1 MKILNLEEE
10 FRISVETFFTFF
22 FENANFKQK
31 YHSSRGDNQ
40 IEVKAWTPTSDNRYT
55 REVSFCSFISNNPVI
70 NRLVGDKAKVK
81 EVQHYKYIENGS
93 LYVSSE
99 TFFDGS
105 SIGKS
110 FSSVSEW
117 TVSPI
122 SNPLPGCK
130 VVIVVKNNYN
140 GSMFKGVLENWVHDT
155 TEDSF
160 KQWLTLVRQQVE
172 EYEKNEQLKRITPTP
187 VKNNNNNTHTNTNT
201 NTNTNNKVK
210 SSSNNNNNNNNN
222 NSKKNITNYIDE
234 DDEIMVDENQKSN
247 KQHQQ
252 KYNDSNSVQ
261 HINSL
266 NGNNNN
272 NNNGEEDFSDSE
284 LSDIS
289 RKAPSHL
296 DFNSDDD
303 DEDNLRKNNN
313 NNNNGN
319 ENFNDEEEN
328 EEDDEED
335 DEDDFDYDIQS
346 TSDDK
351 FYDSNDVWQISN
363 NNNNERLRN
372 TRSKKDIKNFMINI
386 NNDISHLKSIIEVNH
401 NRLFG
406 LEDAFTQIQKTNTT
420 IITTQRSSPPLNHN
434 NNSNNS
440 YNNNNN
446 NNSNTAATPSLTN
459 TTMVDNTYLTKLEEC
474 VKNIQEDEIR
484 TREKQKEWI
493 EKISE
498 LERKLNS
505 IGTAQ
510 SRSILWV
517 NILALIFFLIGWPI
531 VAKKLWKSLAPFLTT
546 LLTRK

>member
-1 MKILNLEEE
+1 MIILDLEEE

-31 YHSSRGDNQ
+31 YHSLRGDKQ
-40 IEVKAWTPTSDNRYT
+40 IEVKPWTPTSDNKYT
-55 REVSFCSFISNNPVI
+55 REISFCSFISNNPVI
-70 NRLVGDKAKVK
+70 SGIVGSMAKVR

-99 TFFDGS
+99 TFFEGTS
-105 SIGKS
+105 YGKK

-130 VVIVVKNNYN
+130 VVIAVKNNYH
-140 GSMFKGVLENWVHDT
+140 GIMFKGILENWVHDT
-155 TEDSF
+155 TKDSF
-160 KQWLTLVRQQVE
+160 KKWLTLVRQQVE

-187 VKNNNNNTHTNTNT
+187 VKNNQHNNSNSNSNN
-201 NTNTNNKVK
+201 NTNTNNVNNKDK
-210 SSSNNNNNNNNN
+210 SN
-222 NSKKNITNYIDE
+222 KKNIINYIDDE
-234 DDEIMVDENQKSN
+234 DDEVMVDDNQKSN
-247 KQHQQ
+247 KQQQ

-266 NGNNNN
+266 NSNNND
-272 NNNGEEDFSDSE
+272 EDFSDSE

-296 DFNSDDD
+296 DFNSDE
-303 DEDNLRKNNN
+303 EDLDKNNN
-313 NNNNGN
+313 QVD
-319 ENFNDEEEN
+319 NFEDD
-328 EEDDEED
+328 EDDEED
-335 DEDDFDYDIQS
+335 DEDLDYDDIQS

-351 FYDSNDVWQISN
+351 FYDSNDIWQISN
-363 NNNNERLRN
+363 NNNNNNELLAN

-406 LEDAFTQIQKTNTT
+406 LEDALTHIQKTNTT
-420 IITTQRSSPPLNHN
+420 IITTQRSSPPLNG
-434 NNSNNS
+434 
-440 YNNNNN
+440 NNNNN
-446 NNSNTAATPSLTN
+446 NNFNNSNTTSTNGN
-459 TTMVDNTYLTKLEEC
+459 TTMVDNTYLAKLEEC
-474 VKNIQEDEIR
+474 VKNIQEDEIK

-505 IGTAQ
+505 IGSSQ
-510 SRSILWV
+510 SRSILWL
-517 NILALIFFLIGWPI
+517 NILALVFFLIGWPI

>member
-210 SSSNNNNNNNNN
+210 SSNSNNNNN

-272 NNNGEEDFSDSE
+272 NNNNGEEDFSDSE

-303 DEDNLRKNNN
+303 DEDNLRKNKNNNNN

-328 EEDDEED
+328 DEDDEED

-440 YNNNNN
+440 NNN

-546 LLTRK
+546 LLSRK

>member
-187 VKNNNNNTHTNTNT
+187 VKNNNNNNN
-201 NTNTNNKVK
+201 NTNNKVK
-210 SSSNNNNNNNNN
+210 SSNNNNNNNSNNNNNN

-247 KQHQQ
+247 KQQQQQQ

-272 NNNGEEDFSDSE
+272 NNSNGEEDFSDSE

-313 NNNNGN
+313 NNNNNGN
-319 ENFNDEEEN
+319 ENFNEEEEN

-335 DEDDFDYDIQS
+335 EDDFDYDDIQS

-363 NNNNERLRN
+363 NNNNSNNERLRN

-434 NNSNNS
+434 NNSNN
-440 YNNNNN
+440 NNNNN
-446 NNSNTAATPSLTN
+446 NTTAAPLLTN

>member
-1 MKILNLEEE
+1 MKILNLQEE

-22 FENANFKQK
+22 FESANFKQK

-40 IEVKAWTPTSDNRYT
+40 IEVKPWTPTSDNRYT
-55 REVSFCSFISNNPVI
+55 REVLFCSFISNNPLI

-99 TFFDGS
+99 TFFDGTA
-105 SIGKS
+105 IGKN

-140 GSMFKGVLENWVHDT
+140 GSMFKGALENWVHVT

-172 EYEKNEQLKRITPTP
+172 EYEKNEQLKRSAPTP
-187 VKNNNNNTHTNTNT
+187 IKNNNNTT
-201 NTNTNNKVK
+201 
-210 SSSNNNNNNNNN
+210 NNNNNNN
-222 NSKKNITNYIDE
+222 KKKIINYIDE
-234 DDEIMVDENQKSN
+234 EDEIMVDENHKSN
-247 KQHQQ
+247 KQQQQQQQQQQQ

-266 NGNNNN
+266 NNND
-272 NNNGEEDFSDSE
+272 GEENFSDSE

-303 DEDNLRKNNN
+303 FDKNNN
-313 NNNNGN
+313 NENETNN
-319 ENFNDEEEN
+319 ENKEEGEEDVEEE
-328 EEDDEED
+328 E
-335 DEDDFDYDIQS
+335 EDDFDYDDIQS

-363 NNNNERLRN
+363 GNNSNNERLAN
-372 TRSKKDIKNFMINI
+372 SRSKKDIKNFMINI

-406 LEDAFTQIQKTNTT
+406 LEDAFDQIQKTNTA
-420 IITTQRSSPPLNHN
+420 IITTQRSSPLLNG
-434 NNSNNS
+434 
-440 YNNNNN
+440 NNNNN
-446 NNSNTAATPSLTN
+446 NTNQAPSTTANVNA
-459 TTMVDNTYLTKLEEC
+459 TMVDNTYLTKLEEC
-474 VKNIQEDEIR
+474 VKNIQEDEIK

-493 EKISE
+493 EKIGE

-505 IGTAQ
+505 VGTAQ

-546 LLTRK
+546 LLTKK

>member
-1 MKILNLEEE
+1 MKILNLQEE
-10 FRISVETFFTFF
+10 FKISVETFFTFF

-31 YHSSRGDNQ
+31 YHSTRGDNQ
-40 IEVKAWTPTSDNRYT
+40 IEVKPWTPTSDNKYT

-70 NRLVGDKAKVK
+70 NRLVGNKAKVK

-99 TFFDGS
+99 TFFDDS
-105 SIGKS
+105 TIGES

-130 VVIVVKNNYN
+130 VVIVVKNNYD
-140 GSMFKGVLENWVHDT
+140 GYMFKGVLENWVHDT
-155 TEDSF
+155 TENSF

-187 VKNNNNNTHTNTNT
+187 VKNNQQNNNNNNINSNNSNNN
-201 NTNTNNKVK
+201 NTNTNNVNNKGK
-210 SSSNNNNNNNNN
+210 SN
-222 NSKKNITNYIDE
+222 KKNIINYIDDE
-234 DDEIMVDENQKSN
+234 DDEVMVDDNQKSN
-247 KQHQQ
+247 KQQQ

-266 NGNNNN
+266 NSNNNN
-272 NNNGEEDFSDSE
+272 DEDFSDSE

-296 DFNSDDD
+296 DFNSDEEGLD
-303 DEDNLRKNNN
+303 KNNN
-313 NNNNGN
+313 HVD
-319 ENFNDEEEN
+319 NFEDDEEE
-328 EEDDEED
+328 DEED
-335 DEDDFDYDIQS
+335 DEDEDLDYDDIQS

-351 FYDSNDVWQISN
+351 FYDSNDIWQISN
-363 NNNNERLRN
+363 NNNNNELLAN

-406 LEDAFTQIQKTNTT
+406 LEDALTHIQKTNTT
-420 IITTQRSSPPLNHN
+420 IITTQRSSPPLNGG
-434 NNSNNS
+434 NNSNN
-440 YNNNNN
+440 NF
-446 NNSNTAATPSLTN
+446 NNSNTTSTNGGN
-459 TTMVDNTYLTKLEEC
+459 TTVVDNTYLAKLEEC
-474 VKNIQEDEIR
+474 VKNIQEDEIK

-505 IGTAQ
+505 IGSSQ
-510 SRSILWV
+510 SRSILWL
-517 NILALIFFLIGWPI
+517 NILALVFFLIGWPI